1 MDNVTSINVFFL
13 SGLNETM
20 NHRIAI
26 FSVTLICYCVILLL
40 NVSLVVI
47 IISDNNLHE
56 PMYIIL
62 CAFCMNGLY
71 GTTGFYPKFL
81 WDLLSPVHLI
91 SYSGCLIQALVIH
104 SFTSSDLS
112 ILALMSYDRYLAI
125 CRPLQYHSIM
135 TKKRLFHFLVFIW
148 IVPAIIFR
156 INMFLTSR
164 MKLCSSRISRLY
176 CLNRVIVQLACSS
189 SDNMI
194 SSIVAYITIII
205 YFFHGLFI
213 VWSYMYLIKTCISS
227 LENRRKFMQT
237 CVPHLTSLFIFIVTV
252 LFDLMYMRFGSKDLP
267 QAFQNFVA
275 IEFLVIPPI
284 MNPLIYGFN
293 LAKIW
298 KRIQNVT
305 QLKY

>member
-1 MDNVTSINVFFL
+1 MDNVSVKVFVL
-13 SGLNETM
+13 SGFNETLK
-20 NHRIAI
+20 HRIVL
-26 FSVTLICYCVILLL
+26 FSVTLICYCAILLL
-40 NVSLVVI
+40 NVSLVMI
-47 IISDNNLHE
+47 IILDKNLHE
-56 PMYIIL
+56 PMYILL
-62 CAFCMNGLY
+62 CAYCLNTCY
-71 GTTGFYPKFL
+71 GTTDFYPKFL

-91 SYSGCLIQALVIH
+91 SYSGCLIQALVMY
-104 SFTSSDLS
+104 SFACSELS

-125 CRPLQYHSIM
+125 CRPLRYHSIM
-135 TKKRLFHFLVFIW
+135 TKKRLFHFMVFIR

-156 INMFLTSR
+156 IDMFLTLR
-164 MKLCSSRISRLY
+164 MKLCSSNISRLY

-189 SDNMI
+189 SDKMI
-194 SSIVAYITIII
+194 INVVYVAIII

-227 LENRRKFMQT
+227 LENRTKFLQT

-252 LFDLMYMRFGSKDLP
+252 LFDYMYIRFGSKDLP

-293 LAKIW
+293 LANIR
-298 KRIQNVT
+298 KRIQNLT
-305 QLKY
+305 RLKY